1 MPEATGYSKT
11 TSGRSTASAIVWKC
25 RSTMSGLSCAPH
37 MKSVGGKTSSPAAPA
52 ARASRASSTASSVPS
67 E

>member
-1 MPEATGYSKT
+1 
-11 TSGRSTASAIVWKC
+11 
-25 RSTMSGLSCAPH
+25 MSGLICAPH
-37 MKSVGGKTSSPAAPA
+37 MKSVGGKTSSPVAPA